1 MNGNCL
7 GCLMRHMN
15 IILSLTNDFSK
26 VNCQH
31 SPSYSEE
38 CPLTTSRGRKCLIT
52 TLQILIFVVGIY
64 NLINILQNILQNF
77 SSSVVVLDFFVDF
90 ITLIF
95 LIEYNLQGKEILAD
109 TKDFLYISQCI
120 ESFNKNDFYFLKWYW
135 LPYCI
140 LVPEMLLYCG
150 YEITF
155 LLCNEVNTM
164 TLTKMFLNT
173 VVGEWKLTDILTLT

>member
-1 MNGNCL
+1 MKGNCL

-15 IILSLTNDFSK
+15 IILSVTNDFSK

-31 SPSYSEE
+31 SQSYSEE
-38 CPLTTSRGRKCLIT
+38 CSVTISRGRKYLIT
-52 TLQILIFVVGIY
+52 TLQLFMCVVGIY
-64 NLINILQNILQNF
+64 NFVNILQNLLQNF

-90 ITLIF
+90 ITIIF
-95 LIEYNLQGKEILAD
+95 LIEYHLKEKEILAD
-109 TKDFLYISQCI
+109 TKEFLYISQCI

-135 LPYCI
+135 LPYYL

-155 LLCNEVNTM
+155 LVCNEVNRM

-173 VVGEWKLTDILTLT
+173 VLGE